1 MFHAV
6 HLDQVMHFE
15 TSTIAGMPRNAN
27 HLESLVCHAAHV
39 GHERANI
46 MEPCLPNA
54 RIPPACLLSGR
65 RRRGCLHFGGGS
77 LCRLIL
83 VRVARLRDTAILMPE
98 KKTEIPKTSEGCAR
112 NDFKQISGRP
122 PERCI
127 VVSLYAWKFPRPCDM
142 PRPKPNPRLYNLHA
156 LEARGR
162 WGLPKRIFHAH
173 LVFKVVDPHATVLT
187 PD

>member
-27 HLESLVCHAAHV
+27 QLESLVCHAAHV

-54 RIPPACLLSGR
+54 RIPPACLLRGR
-65 RRRGCLHFGGGS
+65 RRRGGS

-83 VRVARLRDTAILMPE
+83 VTVARLRDTAILMPE
-98 KKTEIPKTSEGCAR
+98 KKTEIPKTSEGCTR

-127 VVSLYAWKFPRPCDM
+127 VVSLSRMLGNSQAPLTCLGQNQIPASTISMRL
-142 PRPKPNPRLYNLHA
+142 KPAGGGASQGKYSMHP
-156 LEARGR
+156 
-162 WGLPKRIFHAH
+162 
-173 LVFKVVDPHATVLT
+173 
-187 PD
+187 